1 MMINETRILNEFI
14 ELVSVPC
21 PSKDEKAEADLLVQK
36 LQAMGLEVKV
46 DDAGRKIGGTT
57 GNVWAFL
64 PGNVEGAAGLFF
76 EAHMDS
82 VPPTTGTKVVRRDG
96 VLYSDGTTT
105 LGGDDKVGI
114 AAVLEAVRA
123 VQEQNIPHGDIQLC
137 FTIAEEIGC
146 LGVVNLDP
154 KDIRLISVIAWIS
167 VVRPVSLRT
176 LRRGCSIFILQSK
189 VSRLMQVSS
198 LKKVSMPLCWRRKL

>member
-1 MMINETRILNEFI
+1 MMINKTRILNEFI

-146 LGVVNLDP
+146 LGV
-154 KDIRLISVIAWIS
+154 LISVIAWIS

>member
-1 MMINETRILNEFI
+1 MMINKTRILNEFI

-123 VQEQNIPHGDIQLC
+123 VQEQVTRLGFYSNSVENSLQVKLAERLGRISGYDDYRLFLC
-137 FTIAEEIGC
+137 NSGAEAC
-146 LGVVNLDP
+146 LLYTSPSPRD
-154 KDIRLISVIAWIS
+154 
-167 VVRPVSLRT
+167 
-176 LRRGCSIFILQSK
+176 CS
-189 VSRLMQVSS
+189 
-198 LKKVSMPLCWRRKL
+198 

>member
-1 MMINETRILNEFI
+1 MINETRILNEFI

-64 PGNVEGAAGLFF
+64 PGNVGGAAGLFF

-123 VQEQNIPHGDIQLC
+123 VQEQVARLGFYSNSVENSLQVKL
-137 FTIAEEIGC
+137 AER
-146 LGVVNLDP
+146 LG
-154 KDIRLISVIAWIS
+154 RIS
-167 VVRPVSLRT
+167 
-176 LRRGCSIFILQSK
+176 G
-189 VSRLMQVSS
+189 
-198 LKKVSMPLCWRRKL
+198 

>member
-1 MMINETRILNEFI
+1 M
-14 ELVSVPC
+14 
-21 PSKDEKAEADLLVQK
+21 
-36 LQAMGLEVKV
+36 
-46 DDAGRKIGGTT
+46 
-57 GNVWAFL
+57 
-64 PGNVEGAAGLFF
+64 
-76 EAHMDS
+76 
-82 VPPTTGTKVVRRDG
+82 
-96 VLYSDGTTT
+96 
-105 LGGDDKVGI
+105 
-114 AAVLEAVRA
+114 LEAVRA
-123 VQEQNIPHGDIQLC
+123 VQEQKIPHGDIQLC

>member
-1 MMINETRILNEFI
+1 MMINKTRILNEFI

-64 PGNVEGAAGLFF
+64 PGNVEGTAGLFF

-123 VQEQNIPHGDIQLC
+123 VQEQNIPHGDIQRS
-137 FTIAEEIGC
+137 
-146 LGVVNLDP
+146 VVWEWSIL
-154 KDIRLISVIAWIS
+154 IRRISGLISVIAWIS

-176 LRRGCSIFILQSK
+176 LRRCCSIFILQSK

>member
-64 PGNVEGAAGLFF
+64 PIQCRRQRERRSCAGT
-76 EAHMDS
+76 ES
-82 VPPTTGTKVVRRDG
+82 
-96 VLYSDGTTT
+96 
-105 LGGDDKVGI
+105 
-114 AAVLEAVRA
+114 
-123 VQEQNIPHGDIQLC
+123 
-137 FTIAEEIGC
+137 
-146 LGVVNLDP
+146 
-154 KDIRLISVIAWIS
+154 
-167 VVRPVSLRT
+167 
-176 LRRGCSIFILQSK
+176 FILTE
-189 VSRLMQVSS
+189 L
-198 LKKVSMPLCWRRKL
+198 LL

>member
-1 MMINETRILNEFI
+1 MMINKTRILNEFI

-123 VQEQNIPHGDIQLC
+123 VQEQNMPKRS
-137 FTIAEEIGC
+137 
-146 LGVVNLDP
+146 VVWEWSIL
-154 KDIRLISVIAWIS
+154 IRRISGLISVIAWIS

>member
-64 PGNVEGAAGLFF
+64 PGNVEGAADNGNEGRAQGRSPLF
-76 EAHMDS
+76 
-82 VPPTTGTKVVRRDG
+82 
-96 VLYSDGTTT
+96 
-105 LGGDDKVGI
+105 
-114 AAVLEAVRA
+114 
-123 VQEQNIPHGDIQLC
+123 
-137 FTIAEEIGC
+137 
-146 LGVVNLDP
+146 
-154 KDIRLISVIAWIS
+154 
-167 VVRPVSLRT
+167 
-176 LRRGCSIFILQSK
+176 
-189 VSRLMQVSS
+189 
-198 LKKVSMPLCWRRKL
+198 

>member
-82 VPPTTGTKVVRRDG
+82 VPPTTGTKVVLRDG

-114 AAVLEAVRA
+114 AAVPKRS
-123 VQEQNIPHGDIQLC
+123 
-137 FTIAEEIGC
+137 
-146 LGVVNLDP
+146 VVWEWSILNQR
-154 KDIRLISVIAWIS
+154 ISGLISVIAWIS

>member
-1 MMINETRILNEFI
+1 MMINKTRILNEFI

-114 AAVLEAVRA
+114 AAGLGAGGGGGRSSPGACLFISALTVSCRPATFPGVW
-123 VQEQNIPHGDIQLC
+123 PHIWSRCPELWDFLSHRPG
-137 FTIAEEIGC
+137 AEDEG
-146 LGVVNLDP
+146 
-154 KDIRLISVIAWIS
+154 
-167 VVRPVSLRT
+167 
-176 LRRGCSIFILQSK
+176 RGLS
-189 VSRLMQVSS
+189 
-198 LKKVSMPLCWRRKL
+198 